1 MDENQNKHN
10 NHFYWFLIVLVLIYI
25 KTNMNVHSRCF
36 LQKAARTQE
45 RHVLPLLSSLHEPR
59 LSFISTYS
67 AGFYLA
73 A

>member
-25 KTNMNVHSRCF
+25 KNMNVHSRCF